1 MFNKL
6 FNKNKSKI
14 KIISVDLASKSDS
27 NHTDY
32 KYVVDEDIITA
43 PKSIRWTEEELA
55 LFDKGLSNMEIMAAT
70 GRTMSAIT
78 TKRSRLKN
86 R

>member
-14 KIISVDLASKSDS
+14 KIISVDLASKPDNS
-27 NHTDY
+27 NIDY
-32 KYVVDEDIITA
+32 KYDIDEDIITT